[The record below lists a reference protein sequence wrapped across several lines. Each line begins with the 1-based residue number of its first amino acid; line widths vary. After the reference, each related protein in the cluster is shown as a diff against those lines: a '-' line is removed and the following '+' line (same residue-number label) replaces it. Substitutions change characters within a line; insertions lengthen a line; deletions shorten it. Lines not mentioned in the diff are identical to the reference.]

1 MQVQD
6 EFSRVEDEIQAQVA
20 EHVNPQQVKPAEN
33 LKRERVKESD
43 EDDLEVVLERPVKR
57 RHIFSEED
65 EIIDLT
71 VD

>member
-20 EHVNPQQVKPAEN
+20 EHVNSQQAKPAEN
-33 LKRERVKESD
+33 LKRERVDERN